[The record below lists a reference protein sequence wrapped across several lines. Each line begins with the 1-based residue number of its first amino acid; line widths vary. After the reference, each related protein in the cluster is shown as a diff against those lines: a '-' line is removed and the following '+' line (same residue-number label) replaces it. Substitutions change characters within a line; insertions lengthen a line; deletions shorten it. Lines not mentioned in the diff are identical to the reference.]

1 MIELNLKIS
10 FIYGWGSLRNIRV
23 YVDDQLHSKLL
34 AQGEY
39 VIELPKNTQKITF
52 KLGMIFPYET
62 SIFVTAKNRA
72 DKELFAGL
80 YLHHRGLVQALYDSL
95 KTDYLRS
102 IKLNPQEYTSFQTD
116 IYRPEFIVLENNKT
130 SILTLLVS
138 LIILLFSIIQ
148 QENELAPLAFMIGLS
163 SSITSLVYFNERKV
177 GKITYKSRMIAT
189 VILFVLAVL
198 FLENSFHFLH
208 GIILMFTI
216 LLSFLIVKNLKNK
229 EVLVHTEEL

>member
-52 KLGMIFPYET
+52 KLGMIFLYET

-138 LIILLFSIIQ
+138 LIILLFSVIQ
-148 QENELAPLAFMIGLS
+148 QENDLAPLAFMIGLS
-163 SSITSLVYFNERKV
+163 SSITSLVYFNERKIE
-177 GKITYKSRMIAT
+177 KTTYKTRMIST
-189 VILFVLAVL
+189 VALFILAVL
-198 FLENSFHFLH
+198 FLENSYGFLY
-208 GIILMFTI
+208 GVILMFTV
-216 LLSFLIVKNLKNK
+216 LLMFFFLEIMKNK
-229 EVLVHTEEL
+229 SKEPYML

>member
-102 IKLNPQEYTSFQTD
+102 IKINPQEYTSFQTD
-116 IYRPEFIVLENNKT
+116 IYRPEFIVKENNGD

-138 LIILLFSIIQ
+138 LIILLFSILQ
-148 QENELAPLAFMIGLS
+148 QDNELYLLAFIIELS
-163 SSITSLVYFNERKV
+163 FSVPALVYLHS
-177 GKITYKSRMIAT
+177 GK
-189 VILFVLAVL
+189 L
-198 FLENSFHFLH
+198 
-208 GIILMFTI
+208 
-216 LLSFLIVKNLKNK
+216 
-229 EVLVHTEEL
+229 